1 MDKILK
7 QRERQEWIERKNSD
21 KDWNREKKI
30 GTQKKERQEPR
41 ERGERKTESSK
52 EIFIKKI
59 ERVCD
64 GRNFGERAF
73 VCTLEMADQG
83 FQFIFGRL
91 CEEINKR
98 KKK

>member
-1 MDKILK
+1 MAAILV
-7 QRERQEWIERKNSD
+7 SV
-21 KDWNREKKI
+21 
-30 GTQKKERQEPR
+30 P
-41 ERGERKTESSK
+41 
-52 EIFIKKI
+52 
-59 ERVCD
+59 
-64 GRNFGERAF
+64 